1 MAATSISSITA
12 SGVVNFIEEP
22 RKSHHAIYIRT
33 SKVRF
38 VDGALSGLG
47 KSVMCAI
54 SWRVIRYTQTGF
66 VVLDKGPVRNQLSP
80 SILPSMSPVTKRI
93 YHKVLLYSRI

>member
-1 MAATSISSITA
+1 MAATSIISITP

-33 SKVRF
+33 SKLRF
-38 VDGALSGLG
+38 VDGALSRLG

-54 SWRVIRYTQTGF
+54 SCTVIRYKQTGF
-66 VVLDKGPVRNQLSP
+66 LVLDKGPVRNQLSP
-80 SILPSMSPVTKRI
+80 SILPSMSPATK
-93 YHKVLLYSRI
+93 